1 MSRGAWQA
9 TVHGVARVGH
19 DSVTF
24 ISFQVYLY
32 YCFKY
37 LNRWLKGNIFTY
49 MLSFLSGN
57 HSILDLV
64 FIQCHFSSNIIL
76 TKLKTKK
83 HLNITTETLK
93 KKKKKKPLSKHTLMI
108 QLLSKLKIKGNLFNL
123 IKGIYKSLEILAI
136 INSERPLLLRLGKK
150 SLLVLTIS
158 IQHHP

>member
-64 FIQCHFSSNIIL
+64 FI
-76 TKLKTKK
+76 
-83 HLNITTETLK
+83 
-93 KKKKKKPLSKHTLMI
+93 
-108 QLLSKLKIKGNLFNL
+108 
-123 IKGIYKSLEILAI
+123 
-136 INSERPLLLRLGKK
+136 
-150 SLLVLTIS
+150 
-158 IQHHP
+158 